1 MESAAGATYTRAY
14 RPRPLCSNRMP
25 IVPVARR
32 LALAFITFALAS
44 CAGVEPAAQPS
55 EAAAVAAPSA
65 AATPASAPMPGG
77 LPATPQRVV
86 QDTYHGRTLSDPYRW
101 LESVEAPEVQAWM
114 QAQSTHTR
122 SVLDRI
128 EGRRAL
134 LDRMLEVE
142 NSAPARV
149 SRVAL
154 VANGNVFLLRRD
166 AGTAQHKL
174 VVRSSVQAP
183 ERVVVDPAQ
192 LGPRH
197 AIDYFIPSPDGRFV
211 AYGASEAGSEDASLY
226 LRDVASG
233 ADLAGPIAGA
243 KFNGSSPYRW
253 TPDSRAVHFQTLREP
268 GSAKDKNEAFQW
280 LRGWRLEARAGAVP
294 ELISDGLRGIGPART
309 VHEGLAVLRF
319 GRSPHEIAY
328 FEDGV
333 RRDLRALV
341 RTVTASGSGE
351 WRPLI
356 GHDDGIWQFEVRGD
370 RVYALTRR
378 GAARFRIVSTPVSAP
393 DWANAKVEL
402 PEQAGVLQEIALAQD
417 ALYAAVLE
425 GGSGRLLRVP
435 YDGRPV
441 EEIALPFP
449 GALRLA
455 ASHVERPGVLIELGG
470 WTQASH
476 YYLVGASA
484 RLPVL
489 TSLQPAGRFDQLRGM
504 ESRIEHAVSHD
515 GVRVPLSIVARPQ
528 ADGARPTLIVAYG
541 AYGFAQEPRMR
552 SEWVPWLE
560 RGYVMA
566 TCHVRGGGE
575 YGQAWYEAGRIHTK
589 ANTWKDLIACAEHLV
604 KNGVTTPK
612 KLGILG
618 WSAGGITVGRAIT
631 ERPDLFAAAAPAV
644 GVLDA
649 VRAETEPNGP
659 GNAVEFGTVAKPD
672 EFQALLAMSAYHHV
686 KPGVRYPAVILPHG
700 ATDQRVAVWH
710 SSKMAAALQAANP
723 DVPVLLNIDFG
734 AGHGRGSSAAQRL
747 GTFADTLAFMLWQFG
762 VPGFAPA
769 GAPR

>member
-1 MESAAGATYTRAY
+1 MPLLCTACRIAVASIVFGLAG
-14 RPRPLCSNRMP
+14 
-25 IVPVARR
+25 
-32 LALAFITFALAS
+32 
-44 CAGVEPAAQPS
+44 CAGVEPAVPT
-55 EAAAVAAPSA
+55 ELRPAAA
-65 AATPASAPMPGG
+65 AATPPIEASAPLPAG

-86 QDTYHGRTLSDPYRW
+86 QDVLHGQTLSDPYRW
-101 LESVEAPEVQAWM
+101 LENVASPETQAWM
-114 QAQSTHTR
+114 QAQTAHTR

-149 SRVAL
+149 ARVAI

-174 VVRSSVQAP
+174 VMRSSVQAP

-192 LGPRH
+192 FGPGH

-211 AYGASEAGSEDASLY
+211 AFGVSEAGSEDASLR
-226 LRDVASG
+226 LRDVVSL
-233 ADLAGPIAGA
+233 ADLVGPVAGA
-243 KFNGSSPYRW
+243 KFNGPSPYRW
-253 TPDSRAVHFQTLREP
+253 TADGKAVHFQTLREP
-268 GSAKDKNEAFQW
+268 GSARDKSEAFQW
-280 LRGWRLEARAGAVP
+280 LRGWLVEARAGAQP
-294 ELISDGLRGIGPART
+294 ELISDGLRRIGPQRSA
-309 VHEGLAVLRF
+309 HEGMTILRF
-319 GRSPHEIAY
+319 GSARHEVAY

-341 RTVTASGSGE
+341 REVAASGAGA
-351 WRPLI
+351 WQPLI
-356 GHDDGIWQFEVRGD
+356 GHEHGIWQFELRGD
-370 RVYALTRR
+370 RVYAMTRQ

-402 PEQAGVLQEIALAQD
+402 PEQAGVLQQFAAAQD
-417 ALYAAVLE
+417 ALYVSVLE
-425 GGSGRLLRVP
+425 GGSHRLLRLP
-435 YDGRPV
+435 HDQRPP

-455 ASHVERPGVLIELGG
+455 AWHVDRPGVLIDLGG

-476 YYLVGASA
+476 FHLLGAAA

-489 TSLQPAGRFDQLRGM
+489 TSLQPAGPFDQLPGVA
-504 ESRIEHAVSHD
+504 SRIEHAVSHD
-515 GVRVPLSIVARPQ
+515 GVRVPLSIVAGPS
-528 ADGARPTLIVAYG
+528 AGAPRPTIIVAYG
-541 AYGFAQEPRMR
+541 AYGFSQEPRLR

-560 RGYVMA
+560 RGHVMA

-575 YGQAWYEAGRIHTK
+575 YGQAWYEAGKIHTK
-589 ANTWKDLIACAEHLV
+589 PNTWKDLIACAEHLV
-604 KNGVTTPK
+604 ASGVTVPG
-612 KLGILG
+612 KLGIMG
-618 WSAGGITVGRAIT
+618 WSAGGIAVGRAFT
-631 ERPDLFAAAAPAV
+631 ERPELFAAAAPGV

-659 GNAVEFGTVAKPD
+659 GNAVEFGSVAKPD

-686 KPGVRYPAVILPHG
+686 RPGVRYPAVILPHG

-710 SSKMAAALQAANP
+710 SAKMAAALQAANP
-723 DVPVLLNIDFG
+723 AVPVLLNIDFS
-734 AGHGRGSSAAQRL
+734 AGHGRGSSAVQRL
-747 GTFADTLAFMLWQFG
+747 STFADSLAFMLWQFG
-762 VPGFAPA
+762 EPGFVPK
-769 GAPR
+769 PSE